1 MSFPSRPWLHRVAPI
16 AAFAAAFSVTL
27 RSSLQDP
34 PPQQPPPTF
43 RGGTDLVRVDVTVLD
58 RRGNPVTSLT
68 ADDFEVR
75 DNGQPQA
82 ITSFKLV
89 EATGQAPDDDVSLE
103 IRHPGHAAAEAA
115 RDDVRVFLI
124 FWDEYHISPFVSAL
138 RAREAL
144 TRIVLDAFGATDLVA
159 IMDPLLTIQAIRF
172 SRDRRG
178 LAEQVRKLVGRRG
191 VYYPPRSGIED
202 AHIMNMRYI
211 ERIRNEVSV
220 SAIKA
225 AAVHLATLREGRKS
239 LVVISESLGAPS
251 DRLIDLVH
259 AANDSN
265 TAIYVIDPR
274 GLRVDGR
281 VSGFLESIAS
291 GTGGESLTSND
302 IPKAFSR
309 VVKQA
314 SAFYLLGYAMA
325 GTPMDGRFHE
335 IKVRVKGPGLE
346 VRSRAGYW
354 APRAADVARA
364 KASTDAAVLPPAV
377 ESALARLPP
386 RTAPNA
392 VEIWTGTAAGA
403 GGRGRVTVAWTPRD
417 PASDTGG
424 DTRPAP
430 VEVTLTAASAS
441 EPIVD
446 RRVDP
451 AGTSF
456 EAPPGSLKMNFTV
469 RDKAGDVI
477 DRAVR
482 VVEVPDASAPAL
494 ALTTP
499 VVYRVR
505 NVADMRAVMSELPPV
520 YAGRDF
526 TRTDRL
532 MVRFATYRTIEDG
545 RVSATVLSRA
555 GVKLVDLPVAAD
567 PARGGYTIDLPLF
580 SIARGE
586 YILSIEARR
595 DGERAEALVAFRVLR

>member
-1 MSFPSRPWLHRVAPI
+1 MSCVPRPWLHRVAPL
-16 AAFAAAFSVTL
+16 AALAAAFSVTL

-34 PPQQPPPTF
+34 PLQQPPTF
-43 RGGTDLVRVDVTVLD
+43 RAGTDVVRVDVTVLD
-58 RRGNPVTSLT
+58 RSGNPVTSLM
-68 ADDFEVR
+68 AADFEVR
-75 DNGQPQA
+75 DNGQPQD

-89 EATGQAPDDDVSLE
+89 EATGQPPDDDVSLE

-138 RAREAL
+138 RGREDL
-144 TRIVLDAFGATDLVA
+144 TRIVLNAFGPTDLVA
-159 IMDPLLTIQAIRF
+159 IMDPLLTIEAIRF
-172 SRDRRG
+172 TRDRRD
-178 LAEQVRKLVGRRG
+178 LAEQIRRLVGRGG
-191 VYYPPRSGIED
+191 VYYPPRSGIEE
-202 AHIMNMRYI
+202 AHIMNMREI
-211 ERIRNEVSV
+211 ERIRAQVSV

-239 LVVISESLGAPS
+239 LIVVSEWLGGPS
-251 DRLIDLVH
+251 DRMIDLVN

-274 GLRVDGR
+274 GLRVEARG
-281 VSGFLESIAS
+281 SQFLQSLAS
-291 GTGGESLTSND
+291 GTGGESLVSND
-302 IPKAFSR
+302 IPKAFNR

-325 GTPMDGRFHE
+325 GTPMDGKFHE
-335 IKVRVKGPGLE
+335 IKVRVKRPGLE

-364 KASTDAAVLPPAV
+364 KAATDAAVLPPAV
-377 ESALARLPP
+377 ESALAKLPP

-392 VEIWTGTAAGA
+392 VEIWTGIAPVA
-403 GGRGRVTVAWTPRD
+403 GGRARVTVAWAPRD

-430 VEVTLTAASAS
+430 AEVTVTAASAS
-441 EPIVD
+441 GQIVD

-451 AGTSF
+451 TGTSF
-456 EAPPGSLKMNFTV
+456 EAAPGSLKMNFTV
-469 RDKAGDVI
+469 RDKDGEVI

-482 VVEVPDASAPAL
+482 IVEVPDASAPAL

-499 VVYRVR
+499 VVSRVR

-526 TRTDRL
+526 ERTDRL
-532 MVRFATYRTIEDG
+532 LVRFGTYRGIEDG
-545 RVSATVLSRA
+545 RVSATLLSRA

-567 PARGGYTIDLPLF
+567 PARSGYTIDLPLF

-586 YILSIEARR
+586 YILSIEATR
-595 DGERAEALVAFRVLR
+595 DGKRAEALVAFRVLR